1 MHSEG
6 AAARGAH
13 VLRDT
18 FRFVGILEVVDGDV
32 RALVGEASAMP
43 RPMPR
48 PAPVT
53 SATLSVSLKNPP

>member
-1 MHSEG
+1 MHGDSASALG
-6 AAARGAH
+6 AD

-18 FRFVGILEVVDGDV
+18 LRFFRILDVVDGDV
-32 RALVGEASAMP
+32 RALVGEDLRDAAADP
-43 RPMPR
+43 A

>member
-1 MHSEG
+1 MHGEG
-6 AAARGAH
+6 AAAFGAH

-18 FRFVGILEVVDGDV
+18 FRFVGILKVVDGDV
-32 RALVGEASAMP
+32 RALVGEDLRDATPDAG
-43 RPMPR
+43 